1 MKNFVVS
8 VDSSCDTTGEELDKM
23 GIYHISFNY
32 TDGTNVIKDDMKEQS
47 LKTFYENIRKGVV
60 YKTSQINHD
69 EYLEFF
75 KDIEQKE
82 NLPILHIS
90 LTKGLSCT
98 LDNALACKKE
108 LGVDL
113 EVVDA
118 KMASVGL
125 FVLAKEASKLR
136 DEGISFKEA
145 VKKINELVLYVNTFY
160 TTNTLTY
167 FARGGRLSK
176 AQALFGNIMLIN
188 PILDCDLEG
197 HLRVIRKVRGEKA
210 AKKTFIDI
218 MKDTV
223 SCPENK
229 ELYICHADNLEGAS
243 KLKEDI
249 LKEIAF
255 KSVEIHFM
263 GPIVGAHTGPG
274 LLACF
279 YVGKLREH

>member
-8 VDSSCDTTGEELDKM
+8 VDSSCDTTSEELDKM
-23 GIYHISFNY
+23 GIYHISFDY
-32 TDGTNVIKDDMKEQS
+32 TDGTNVIKDDMKEET

-60 YKTSQINHD
+60 YKTSQINHE
-69 EYLEFF
+69 EYLKFF

-125 FVLAKEASKLR
+125 FVLAKEAIKLQS
-136 DEGISFKEA
+136 EGVSFKE
-145 VKKINELVLYVNTFY
+145 VTKKINELVLYVNTFY

-223 SCPENK
+223 NCPENK
-229 ELYICHADNLEGAS
+229 ELYICHADNLEGAN

-249 LKEIAF
+249 LKNITF